1 MGARAYL
8 DLKQRK
14 DNGESVDSSDIKKHK
29 KDILRIAAELVL
41 ESISEL
47 PATVK
52 ADIDAFIGTLEQEP
66 FDSNSLKSYGLKN
79 DDVIEVLHRAFG

>member
-1 MGARAYL
+1 M
-8 DLKQRK
+8 
-14 DNGESVDSSDIKKHK
+14 
-29 KDILRIAAELVL
+29 RITAELVL

-79 DDVIEVLHRAFG
+79 DDVIGCYIGFLDDRVLLNCYMVHRRQCQKNRFLPLHLTNILI

>member
-1 MGARAYL
+1 MENL
-8 DLKQRK
+8 
-14 DNGESVDSSDIKKHK
+14 VDSSDIKKHK

-66 FDSNSLKSYGLKN
+66 FDSNSFEKLWVRK
-79 DDVIEVLHRAFG
+79 

>member
-1 MGARAYL
+1 M
-8 DLKQRK
+8 
-14 DNGESVDSSDIKKHK
+14 
-29 KDILRIAAELVL
+29 RIFAELVL

-66 FDSNSLKSYGLKN
+66 FDSNSLKSYGLEN
-79 DDVIEVLHRAFG
+79 DDVIGGVT

>member
-1 MGARAYL
+1 M
-8 DLKQRK
+8 
-14 DNGESVDSSDIKKHK
+14 
-29 KDILRIAAELVL
+29 RIAAELVL

-66 FDSNSLKSYGLKN
+66 FDSNSLKSYGLEN
-79 DDVIEVLHRAFG
+79 DDVIGVLHRILDDRVLLNCYMVHRRQCQKIDFYRST